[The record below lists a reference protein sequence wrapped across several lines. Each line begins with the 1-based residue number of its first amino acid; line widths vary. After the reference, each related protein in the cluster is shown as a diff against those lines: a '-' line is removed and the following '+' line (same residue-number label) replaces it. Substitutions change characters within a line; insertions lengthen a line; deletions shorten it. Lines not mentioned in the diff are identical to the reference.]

1 MALHSD
7 TATTNNNRGIQLR
20 SHSNLFLCQFVV
32 VGQHK
37 IEQLDKVMLQLH
49 EVYGKIVKVSGLIGH
64 PDLLFIYDGDE
75 IRNTFRREEVLPHR
89 PAMPSLHYYKG
100 VLHKDFF
107 GDCPGIIG
115 V

>member
-1 MALHSD
+1 M
-7 TATTNNNRGIQLR
+7 
-20 SHSNLFLCQFVV
+20 QFFIISY

-49 EVYGKIVKVSGLIGH
+49 EVYGNIVAVRGLMGH
-64 PDLLFIYDGDE
+64 PDLLFVYDGDA

-89 PAMPSLHYYKG
+89 PAMPSLHHYKE
-100 VLHKDFF
+100 VIHKDFF
-107 GDCPGIIG
+107 GDCPGVIG

>member
-1 MALHSD
+1 MSL
-7 TATTNNNRGIQLR
+7 T
-20 SHSNLFLCQFVV
+20 QFVFTINTKQTMKPFNFANSLKFII

-64 PDLLFIYDGDE
+64 PDLLFVYDGDE

-89 PAMPSLHYYKG
+89 PAMPSLHYYKA

-107 GDCPGIIG
+107 GECPGIIG

>member
-1 MALHSD
+1 M
-7 TATTNNNRGIQLR
+7 
-20 SHSNLFLCQFVV
+20 QFFYHLKLVAY

-49 EVYGKIVKVSGLIGH
+49 EVYGNIVAVRGLIGH
-64 PDLLFIYDGDE
+64 PDLLFVYDGDA

-89 PAMPSLHYYKG
+89 PAMPSLHHYKE

-107 GDCPGIIG
+107 GDCPGVIG